1 MAVSEILSADVVL
14 IGPGNLYC
22 SILPNLIIE
31 EIKNALLKTKALIIF
46 NCNLI
51 NRVGQTEGYDLDQYV
66 DIVNQYLGRDRVDAV
81 TINST
86 PLNDF
91 VGNLSIKERD
101 IVRFDRKKK
110 PSRNFKVFAF
120 DLLEKEGAFFSQA
133 DEIAYIRSPIRHNG
147 EKVGRAVIEIYNKM
161 RS

>member
-1 MAVSEILSADVVL
+1 LSADVVL
-14 IGPGNLYC
+14 VGPGNLYC

-31 EIKNALLKTKALIIF
+31 EIRKAIVETKALVIF

-51 NRVGQTEGYDLDQYV
+51 NRAGQTEGYDLDSYV
-66 DIVNQYLGRDRVDAV
+66 DAIHGYLGKERIDVV
-81 TINST
+81 TINKT
-86 PLNDF
+86 PLNEQVKRSFGIDDKD
-91 VGNLSIKERD
+91 VVKYNPQG
-101 IVRFDRKKK
+101 KK
-110 PSRNFKVFAF
+110 SRRYEVFSF

-161 RS
+161 RK